1 MQLTLENKFCTYY
14 PPKNQLLKWVGN
26 KQKFAMKITRYFP
39 TDFNNYYEPFLGS
52 GAILATVS
60 PSKGLG
66 SDIFKPLVDIW
77 KTLKTEPD
85 KLVQWYAVRRN
96 KVELKGKENIY
107 EEVKKSYN
115 KSPNGPDFLFL
126 SRACYGGVVRFR
138 KNDGYMSTPC
148 GTHSPIA
155 VSSFQKRVTE
165 WHLRIKNVE
174 FENID
179 YKSAFSLA
187 QRGDLIYCDPP
198 YSFSQ
203 AILYGAQDF
212 SLQEL
217 FEEIQK
223 AKSKGIKIAL
233 SIDGHKKSGNLIC
246 NIPIPKNLFER
257 EIYIDLGSS
266 MLKRFQNNGNKMI
279 NEDVADRLLLTY

>member
-77 KTLKTEPD
+77 KTLKSEPD
-85 KLVQWYAVRRN
+85 KLVEWYAQRRN
-96 KVELKGKENIY
+96 KVEAKGKENVY

-126 SRACYGGVVRFR
+126 SRTCYGGVVRFR

-148 GTHSPIA
+148 GIHNPIA
-155 VSSFQKRVTE
+155 VHSFQKRVTE
-165 WHLRIKNVE
+165 WHLRIKKVE

-187 QRGDLIYCDPP
+187 RKGDLIYCDPP

-212 SLQEL
+212 RLQEL

-223 AKSKGIKIAL
+223 AKSKGIKVAL

-246 NIPIPKNLFER
+246 DIPIPENLFER
-257 EIYIDLGSS
+257 ELYIDLGSS
-266 MLKRFQNNGNKMI
+266 MLKRFQNNGNKMT